1 MSAVVVEDAIF
12 AVLVSDMNVMPLPL
26 EEYVDLLDKIEDI
39 PREIVNDFMD
49 WAIENLNEYFDG
61 YPRNLMEDVGDYES
75 QINHENVKTALIS
88 FMMYSLRNPDEYLDD
103 FKITGWNGF
112 ELYGSGSG
120 RQLLSIIH
128 GCDFKTICM

>member
-128 GCDFKTICM
+128 GCDF